1 MKKKGW
7 ISREWLADK
16 MQEDCFK
23 KRNHGGNVKDCFGLE
38 KDGASNQRI
47 AQYNPLRIK
56 NIISDSSINTYE
68 DKSRTGSMMSL
79 YENSPLNDI
88 SEGDMKALRNQQEIK
103 DILLK
108 AGITLRLGQFQNV
121 WQRALDIE
129 NHKNK
134 NQRNIVSIGKIM
146 ESMRELR
153 MAY

>member
-1 MKKKGW
+1 
-7 ISREWLADK
+7 

-23 KRNHGGNVKDCFGLE
+23 KRNHGGSVKDCFAFE
-38 KDGASNQRI
+38 NNISSNHKI
-47 AQYNPLRIK
+47 AQHNPMKIK
-56 NIISDSSINTYE
+56 NIINDSSTYTNE

-79 YENSPLNDI
+79 YENSPLNEI
-88 SEGDMKALRNQQEIK
+88 SEGEMKAMRNQQEIK

-108 AGITLRLGQFQNV
+108 AGISLRLGQFQNV

-146 ESMRELR
+146 EAMRELR